1 MDVERTGVTRRRWI
15 RRTLYAL
22 LAVAVLTGTTVGL
35 SRLKPAEP
43 AAERSS
49 LIIDSVKRGLMLR
62 QVRGPGK
69 LVPEEILWIPTPTDA
84 RVQNVPWQPGVAVK
98 PDTVLVELSN
108 PELVLATTNAEWGA
122 KSAEA
127 ELISQEAKLNNQTLE
142 MEATIAKEEADHH
155 EAELQ
160 LEVDQRLFKD
170 DLIAERNLNLS
181 KARVAN
187 LAKLIS
193 IDQKRIKSHRDSLKA
208 QLAVQ
213 EAKVEQAK
221 AEYELKKRQLDS
233 LKVRAGLEGVLEQVK
248 VEVGQRVIAGTVLA
262 KVTNP
267 HKLKAVL
274 KIPETQARDITQGQ
288 KAMVDT
294 RNTVVAGRVVRIDP
308 AAESGTV
315 TVDVTLDGAMPREAR
330 PDLSVDG
337 TIELERLED
346 VLYLTRPS
354 YSQPDSAGSLF
365 RVNGDGSAVRT
376 PVKFGRGSV
385 MTIEVVSGLSVDDQV
400 IVSDTREWDAYQR
413 IRVR

>member
-1 MDVERTGVTRRRWI
+1 MDVERKGATRRRWI
-15 RRTLYAL
+15 RRTLYAVL
-22 LAVAVLTGTTVGL
+22 VVVVLAGTTVGL

-43 AAERSS
+43 TAERSS

-84 RVQNVPWQPGVAVK
+84 RVQSVPWQPGVAVK
-98 PDTVLVELSN
+98 PDTVLVELTN

-127 ELISQEAKLNNQTLE
+127 ELISQEAKLNNQALE
-142 MEATIAKEEADHH
+142 MESAIAKEEADHH

-181 KARVAN
+181 KARVIN
-187 LAKLIS
+187 LAKLVS
-193 IDQKRIKSHRDSLKA
+193 IDQKRLKSHQASLKA

-213 EAKVEQAK
+213 QAKVEQAK

-248 VEVGQRVIAGTVLA
+248 VEVGQRVTAGTVLA

-288 KAMVDT
+288 KAIVDT
-294 RNTVVAGRVVRIDP
+294 
-308 AAESGTV
+308 
-315 TVDVTLDGAMPREAR
+315 

-346 VLYLTRPS
+346 VLYVTRPS
-354 YSQPDSAGSLF
+354 YGQPESTASLF
-365 RVNGDGSAVRT
+365 KLTGDGGAVRI

-385 MTIEVVSGLSVDDQV
+385 MTIEVISGLSIDDQV